1 MKKLTVLIICSS
13 ILNIV
18 AAQKIEKT
26 IVLTPFTE
34 NTLNKNG
41 ILRGFTDA
49 TLFTL
54 NNLNKYKCKYISAFV
69 RGIEPYNYSEES
81 KNPYFEL
88 GLGPEKLKISV
99 SSFHK
104 YILVC
109 IVNSEYIKLT
119 SQWIEKDLETNE
131 YFFENQKYIIS
142 LKKNH
147 EMRVTRKLD
156 SKTIKYELIE
166 AQMDEDCN

>member
-1 MKKLTVLIICSS
+1 MRI
-13 ILNIV
+13 
-18 AAQKIEKT
+18 
-26 IVLTPFTE
+26 
-34 NTLNKNG
+34 NKE
-41 ILRGFTDA
+41 
-49 TLFTL
+49 
-54 NNLNKYKCKYISAFV
+54 Y
-69 RGIEPYNYSEES
+69 YSEES